1 VDFGFMDFGIVVVV
15 DVDVG
20 VREDIGEPFGAILC
34 TIGR

>member
-1 VDFGFMDFGIVVVV
+1 VDFGIVV

-20 VREDIGEPFGAILC
+20 VGAGVREDIIGEPFGAILC